1 MVQRAFD
8 AAVRVEGSV
17 VGSYT
22 GSGLVVLLGVT
33 HSDTEQ
39 SARRMAEKIRGL
51 RIFEHRH
58 APGDAP
64 GHAPGDA
71 PGDVPDN
78 MGVPPGTG
86 REVSASDLG
95 LPVLLISQFTLYADT
110 RKGRRPTWE
119 AAAPGEVAEPL
130 VEATVDALRTAG
142 TRVATGIFGADMQV
156 SFTGD
161 GPMTLIIEIND

>member
-51 RIFEHRH
+51 RIFEHR
-58 APGDAP
+58 
-64 GHAPGDA
+64 HAPGDA

>member
-64 GHAPGDA
+64 GHE
-71 PGDVPDN
+71 PDN